1 MAITLTDLTQIISQ
15 AETEIAEYEAA
26 VAVTAEKR
34 AALTD
39 AQAVV
44 TAAQAD
50 LTDAVGTEGTEK
62 ADVITQLNAATQK
75 IAEILAT
82 LQE

>member
-1 MAITLTDLTQIISQ
+1 MPIELTDLNAILAQ

-26 VAVTAEKR
+26 VVITAEKR

-44 TAAQAD
+44 ATAQAD
-50 LTDAVGTEGTEK
+50 LTDAVGTEGAEK
-62 ADVITQLNAATQK
+62 TDVITQLNAATQK